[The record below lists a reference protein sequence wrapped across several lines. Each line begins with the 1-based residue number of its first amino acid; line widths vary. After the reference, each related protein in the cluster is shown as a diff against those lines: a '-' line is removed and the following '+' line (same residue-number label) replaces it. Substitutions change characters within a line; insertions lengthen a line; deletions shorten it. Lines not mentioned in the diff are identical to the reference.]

1 MATDQNG
8 ELEQKAMKLS
18 KGGNAKARRIAREEL
33 RRLGWVKAG
42 LSRRPKND
50 PAELALAA
58 RRRRETTAT
67 IKEIAARVKLGT
79 SKSANARLHAR
90 MKNPARDKSA
100 K

>member
-8 ELEQKAMKLS
+8 ELEQKATKLK
-18 KGGNAKARRIAREEL
+18 KGGNPKARRIAREEL
-33 RRLGWVKAG
+33 RRLGWVEAG

-50 PAELALAA
+50 SAKLAL
-58 RRRRETTAT
+58 
-67 IKEIAARVKLGT
+67 AARVKLGT

-90 MKNPARDKSA
+90 MKNPARDKNA